1 MSALRRPKSSRTYA
15 ISIFA
20 GRLSIQSEFSFQTP
34 EFNGRP
40 EHRCYFPVGTRAQLD
55 DPISRAAAIRFWQ
68 WASRT
73 EVPNDEDEIL
83 SGSAAA
89 RIVTFYASYAS
100 GRNARKRNSAPANV
114 QVLGPR
120 GRGAAFERCLHD
132 RPRPQPMRRANVS
145 LWKSWPARA
154 RQECVLTSTGA
165 RVLRQ
170 IASHP
175 SVGRQ
180 RCSVNYNLWQRVT
193 YVRFAPKL
201 PLVKI

>member
-1 MSALRRPKSSRTYA
+1 MRAKAPLTTTARRRNKATAIVSTLYPAMLEVAGNPAPTSRVWRMSALRRPKFSRTYT

-34 EFNGRP
+34 KFNGHP

-100 GRNARKRNSAPANV
+100 GRNAR
-114 QVLGPR
+114 
-120 GRGAAFERCLHD
+120 
-132 RPRPQPMRRANVS
+132 
-145 LWKSWPARA
+145 
-154 RQECVLTSTGA
+154 
-165 RVLRQ
+165 
-170 IASHP
+170 
-175 SVGRQ
+175 
-180 RCSVNYNLWQRVT
+180 
-193 YVRFAPKL
+193 
-201 PLVKI
+201 

>member
-1 MSALRRPKSSRTYA
+1 MSTLRRPKFSRTYT

-83 SGSAAA
+83 SGSATA
-89 RIVTFYASYAS
+89 RVVTWYTSCGS
-100 GRNARKRNSAPANV
+100 GRNARKQHSA
-114 QVLGPR
+114 
-120 GRGAAFERCLHD
+120 AAD
-132 RPRPQPMRRANVS
+132 V
-145 LWKSWPARA
+145 
-154 RQECVLTSTGA
+154 
-165 RVLRQ
+165 
-170 IASHP
+170 
-175 SVGRQ
+175 
-180 RCSVNYNLWQRVT
+180 
-193 YVRFAPKL
+193 
-201 PLVKI
+201 